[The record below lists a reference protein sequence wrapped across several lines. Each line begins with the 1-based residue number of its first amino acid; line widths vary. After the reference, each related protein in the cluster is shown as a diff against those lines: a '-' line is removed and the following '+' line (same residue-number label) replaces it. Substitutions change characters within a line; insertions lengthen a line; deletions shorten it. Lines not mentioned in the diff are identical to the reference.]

1 MGNLG
6 GNAFDAI
13 VAGAGPSGSAC
24 AALMAEKGC
33 RVLLLDKEKFPRDKP
48 CGDAIG
54 GKALNVLKE
63 LGLEKELEKKGF
75 LRQSG
80 IVFSS
85 PAGDEVEIPLA
96 AEGKEM
102 SGGVVCRRLDFDNI
116 VFQNAKKKCVAVE
129 ECEVTDVI
137 FENGKAIG
145 VKTKAKD
152 GEEQEFRAK
161 LIIGADGTSSVV
173 ARKTLAWK
181 LDPVHT
187 CSAVRAYY
195 TNIGGLRGNIE
206 VHFLKECMNG
216 YFWIFPLSRDI
227 ANVGVGMLLSD
238 ISKKKLNLTR
248 VLDACLANQKF
259 APRFANAK
267 LESPVRG
274 WSLPLASAHRK
285 CAGNGWILLGDAASL
300 IDPFSGEGIG
310 NGMKSAK
317 IAADTLGGA
326 LLKGE
331 ATEKDCLSYESAL
344 WKEIGADIASS
355 YSMQKLGRNE
365 WLLNYIIGK
374 AKRSKWVQQELA
386 GMIANKEAK
395 KKATDPLFYL
405 RMLLS

>member
-1 MGNLG
+1 MVESVQ
-6 GNAFDAI
+6 FDAVI
-13 VAGAGPSGSAC
+13 CGAGPSGSAC
-24 AALMAEKGC
+24 ASLLAEKGC
-33 RVLLLDKEKFPRDKP
+33 RVLVLEKEKFPRDKP

-63 LGLEKELEKKGF
+63 LGLEEELKKKGF

-85 PAGDEVEIPLA
+85 PAGDEAEIPLA
-96 AEGKEM
+96 SDGREM
-102 SGGVVCRRLDFDNI
+102 SGGFVCRRLDFDNI
-116 VFQNAKKKCVAVE
+116 VFSHAKKKCVARE
-129 ECEVTDVI
+129 GCEVTDVI
-137 FENGKAIG
+137 FENGKAVG
-145 VKTKAKD
+145 VKTKGKD
-152 GEEQEFRAK
+152 GSEHEFRAK
-161 LIIGADGTSSVV
+161 LVIGADGTSSVV
-173 ARKTLAWK
+173 ARKTGAWK
-181 LDPVHT
+181 LDPAHT

-195 TNIGGLRGNIE
+195 TNIVGLRGNIE
-206 VHFLKECMNG
+206 VHFLKECMPG
-216 YFWIFPLSRDI
+216 YFWIFPLSDKT

-238 ISKKKLNLTR
+238 ITKKKLNLGK
-248 VLDACLANQKF
+248 VLEECLKNPKF
-259 APRFANAK
+259 ASRFAEAK

-317 IAADTLGGA
+317 IAADTLGEK
-326 LLKGE
+326 LSGE
-331 ATEKDCLSYESAL
+331 EITESDCLSYESAL

-355 YSMQKLGRNE
+355 YNLQKLGRNE
-365 WLLNYIIGK
+365 WLLNLIIGK

-405 RMLLS
+405 RLLLS